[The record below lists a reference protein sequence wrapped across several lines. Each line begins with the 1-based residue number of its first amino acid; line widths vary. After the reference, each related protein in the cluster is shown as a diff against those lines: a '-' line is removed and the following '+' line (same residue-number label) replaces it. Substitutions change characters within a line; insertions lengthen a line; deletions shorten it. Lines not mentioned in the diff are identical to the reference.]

1 MSPQKLQYLELVKEN
16 PVQFGIWAGFED
28 LTDIHNEWIK
38 SFLYEEEDQTLL
50 AHRGSYKTTCLAV
63 AIALMIVL
71 FPNDNIIF
79 FRKTDTD
86 VIEIVV
92 QVSKILQTNHF
103 QTLIWVL
110 YGVELV
116 FIKNTSWEIDTNLKT
131 STRGT
136 SQLLGMGIGAS
147 LTGKHGNKVI
157 TDDIVNLKDRIS
169 RAERERTK
177 SAYMELE
184 NVKNRDGR
192 FINTGTPWHKDDAIS
207 TMPNI
212 KRYAW
217 NETGLMTKE
226 ESQKLRTKM
235 TPSLFAANYELKHI
249 ADADS
254 LFSAPNFIDDYKLI
268 HNGIAHIDAA
278 YQGDDKTAFTIMKKL
293 PNGRYVAYGKVWDKH
308 VDDCIPEIKQIHTNY
323 LAGTIHVET
332 NADKGYLAKELTKE
346 QLSVYKYH
354 ESMNKLIKIS
364 TYLRKEWN
372 NIDWLDTTDDEYMEF
387 ILDYTE
393 NAEHDDAPDS
403 AASLVRAF
411 SKDKPKRVDVRKT
424 IDRFKKLGL

>member
-1 MSPQKLQYLELVKEN
+1 MNSQKQKYLELVKNN
-16 PVQFGIWAGFED
+16 PVQFGIWSGFTD

-50 AHRGSYKTTCLAV
+50 AHRGSYKTTCLAI

-71 FPNDNIIF
+71 YPNDNIIF

-92 QVSKILQTNHF
+92 QVSKILQSDHF
-103 QTLIWVL
+103 RTLVWVL
-110 YGVELV
+110 YGVELI
-116 FIKNTSWEIDTNLKT
+116 FIKDTSWEIDTNLKT

-147 LTGKHGNKVI
+147 LTGKHGKKII

-177 SAYMELE
+177 AAYMELE

-207 TMPNI
+207 SMPNV

-217 NETGLMTKE
+217 NETGLITKE
-226 ESQKLRTKM
+226 ESQDLRSKM

-249 ADADS
+249 ADEDS
-254 LFSAPNFIDDYKLI
+254 MFDAPNYMNDLTLI
-268 HNGIAHIDAA
+268 HQGVGHIDAG
-278 YQGDDKTAFTIMKKL
+278 YQGSDRTAYTAMKKL
-293 PNGRYVAYGKVWDKH
+293 SDGRFVAFGKRWDKH
-308 VDDCIPEIKQIHTNY
+308 VDDCLDEIIEIHNSFMI
-323 LAGTIHVET
+323 GTLHLEN
-332 NADKGYLAKELTKE
+332 NADKGYLAKEIRKRKVPTFE
-346 QLSVYKYH
+346 YH
-354 ESMNKLIKIS
+354 ESMNKMIKIS
-364 TYLRKEWN
+364 TYLRKEWK
-372 NIDWLDTTDDEYMEF
+372 NIYWLDSTDPDYLND

-403 AASLVRAF
+403 AASLIRAL
-411 SKDKPKRVDVRKT
+411 SKDKPKPVNVRKT
-424 IDRFKKLGL
+424 IETFKKLGL